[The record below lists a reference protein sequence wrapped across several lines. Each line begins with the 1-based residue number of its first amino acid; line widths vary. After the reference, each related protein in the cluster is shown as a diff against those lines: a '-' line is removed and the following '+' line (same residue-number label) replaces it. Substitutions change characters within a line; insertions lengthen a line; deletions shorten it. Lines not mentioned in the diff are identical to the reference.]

1 MPATVPVVS
10 ERTIELA
17 EMFPQ
22 RNSNVRITV
31 QGGESVLLN
40 WNTGHSHTLNVLASV
55 VWQQCTGT
63 QSVERIL
70 STIFETFDVTAAQA
84 QSYLL
89 DVLVQLQQDGL
100 LHIEKR

>member
-1 MPATVPVVS
+1 MPATVPIVS
-10 ERTIELA
+10 ERTIEFSH
-17 EMFPQ
+17 MFPQ
-22 RNSNVRITV
+22 RNSDVRITV
-31 QGGESVLLN
+31 QDGESVLFN
-40 WNTGHSHTLNVLASV
+40 WNTGHSHTLNVLAST

-70 STIFETFDVTAAQA
+70 SALFETFDVTAAQA
-84 QSYLL
+84 QSDLL

>member
-1 MPATVPVVS
+1 MPATVPIMS
-10 ERTIELA
+10 ERTIEFSH
-17 EMFPQ
+17 MFPQ
-22 RNSNVRITV
+22 RNSDVRIRV
-31 QGGESVLLN
+31 QDGENVLLN
-40 WNTGHSHTLNVLASV
+40 WNTGHSHTLNVLAST

-70 STIFETFDVTAAQA
+70 SALFETFDVTAAQA
-84 QSYLL
+84 QSDLL

>member
-1 MPATVPVVS
+1 MLATVPIVS
-10 ERTIELA
+10 ERTIEFFH
-17 EMFPQ
+17 MFPQ
-22 RNSNVRITV
+22 RNSDVRITV
-31 QGGESVLLN
+31 QGAGGVLLN
-40 WNTGHSHTLNVLASV
+40 WHTDHFHTLNVLAST

-70 STIFETFDVTAAQA
+70 SALFETFDVTAAQA
-84 QSYLL
+84 QSDLL